1 MPRATSFRLVTALTA
16 ALVTGASAQRLD
28 APRLLGWDSMLIA
41 SSAVAS
47 LPAVGTALAAG
58 GATADVAETLWRVRR
73 GELSGD
79 RRELSLALR
88 RTTLTEKQQRD
99 APWGYYLSARALLA
113 LWRAG
118 APPAVN
124 EGQFEGEAYPDAIWR
139 HLHDALE
146 RAPDFAPARRMA
158 LDLLLAGGDRSLGR
172 DQRKALAVLTQAA
185 PRDPDV
191 LLIWGRELRR
201 KGQLD
206 SALVRFSEAERF
218 GGDVG
223 RAQLERA
230 RTLMALGRPSEAG
243 AAYWAGVQRV
253 TPATREAYRFD
264 LAWILVGD
272 TLATFDAVPEG
283 AVAPWLRRF
292 WAERDAAAANLPG
305 ERLEEHLRRWVKAFR
320 DYRVFIPERRTQFRR
335 VEYLFE
341 GLDQCIGSDAAL
353 YETLARMQPTLSGDV
368 RALEPLLDH
377 RGLIYLRHGEP
388 MRRIVGGLGGTGD
401 SIMPLDSTNSFSSSS
416 LFRERRLSTRAELED
431 ETRLKMRQNESWLYW
446 FEGGWRLLHFRGSDA
461 LGSMAPTTLSGYL
474 PVNGYFGEWQRRGTL
489 LPEYAAAAAR
499 MAIER
504 TIVEKSCIQAVTL
517 AIKKSRDDAHTGTSS
532 DSDTP
537 LIREPWNAVLQS
549 FAVGTTRDGTARALV
564 TFAIPR
570 APLVVE
576 TAADGRQVTPVQ
588 FRVVA
593 YEAQSGATVVLDTLR
608 QFVAPSGAA
617 AKENIS
623 GWLELPLTAGTWQV
637 AVRLSQHGDTVGA
650 FGLQRGLIVPE
661 ATLAISDILTGVANS
676 PTRWPGDGVGFP
688 LNTLGV
694 WPKGGTVELY
704 YQVHGLPDGT
714 PYRTTLEV
722 RPMSGRTDRMV
733 RLVSTERATGPLT
746 PIRRS
751 LALDKLPAGR
761 HWLTV
766 TVEEGGRTVSVRR
779 AIVVIEP

>member
-230 RTLMALGRPSEAG
+230 RTSPESVGCIRANVSYS
-243 AAYWAGVQRV
+243 AAS
-253 TPATREAYRFD
+253 
-264 LAWILVGD
+264 
-272 TLATFDAVPEG
+272 
-283 AVAPWLRRF
+283 
-292 WAERDAAAANLPG
+292 LPM
-305 ERLEEHLRRWVKAFR
+305 H
-320 DYRVFIPERRTQFRR
+320 
-335 VEYLFE
+335 
-341 GLDQCIGSDAAL
+341 
-353 YETLARMQPTLSGDV
+353 
-368 RALEPLLDH
+368 
-377 RGLIYLRHGEP
+377 
-388 MRRIVGGLGGTGD
+388 
-401 SIMPLDSTNSFSSSS
+401 
-416 LFRERRLSTRAELED
+416 
-431 ETRLKMRQNESWLYW
+431 
-446 FEGGWRLLHFRGSDA
+446 
-461 LGSMAPTTLSGYL
+461 
-474 PVNGYFGEWQRRGTL
+474 
-489 LPEYAAAAAR
+489 
-499 MAIER
+499 
-504 TIVEKSCIQAVTL
+504 
-517 AIKKSRDDAHTGTSS
+517 
-532 DSDTP
+532 
-537 LIREPWNAVLQS
+537 
-549 FAVGTTRDGTARALV
+549 
-564 TFAIPR
+564 
-570 APLVVE
+570 
-576 TAADGRQVTPVQ
+576 
-588 FRVVA
+588 
-593 YEAQSGATVVLDTLR
+593 
-608 QFVAPSGAA
+608 
-617 AKENIS
+617 
-623 GWLELPLTAGTWQV
+623 
-637 AVRLSQHGDTVGA
+637 
-650 FGLQRGLIVPE
+650 
-661 ATLAISDILTGVANS
+661 
-676 PTRWPGDGVGFP
+676 
-688 LNTLGV
+688 
-694 WPKGGTVELY
+694 
-704 YQVHGLPDGT
+704 
-714 PYRTTLEV
+714 
-722 RPMSGRTDRMV
+722 
-733 RLVSTERATGPLT
+733 
-746 PIRRS
+746 
-751 LALDKLPAGR
+751 
-761 HWLTV
+761 
-766 TVEEGGRTVSVRR
+766 
-779 AIVVIEP
+779 